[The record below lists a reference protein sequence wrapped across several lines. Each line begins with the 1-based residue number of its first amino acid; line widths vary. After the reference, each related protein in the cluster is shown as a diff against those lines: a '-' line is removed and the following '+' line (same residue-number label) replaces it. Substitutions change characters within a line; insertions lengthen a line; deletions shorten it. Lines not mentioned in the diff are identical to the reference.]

1 MNPHPSASAPSLK
14 ESRAAVNRRNAAL
27 STGPRT
33 EEGKRRS
40 SLNALGHGLTGQT
53 VVLPEDDL
61 ATYQKHCA
69 QFHAE
74 LKPNG
79 LLETKAVQ
87 TIADTYW
94 RLDRIRAMENNLFSL
109 GFHELSGEL
118 SSDDPAIHCALVQ
131 AKSLD
136 GRGDLLARLSL
147 YEQRLNRTLLL
158 AKTDLKQLQQRRAEA
173 GEDALKAAAEIRNL
187 KEALNQPWQPE
198 QDGFEFSNA
207 ELTLWMRRRELTKQA
222 EDFKKHD
229 HLPTVGRPIL
239 AAARL

>member
-1 MNPHPSASAPSLK
+1 MNPHPVESAAAMETRSA
-14 ESRAAVNRRNAAL
+14 ANRHNAAR

-33 EEGKRRS
+33 EEGKKRS
-40 SLNALGHGLTGQT
+40 SLNALSHGLTGQT

-61 ATYQKHCA
+61 AAYQKHCA

-74 LKPNG
+74 LKPQG

-118 SSDDPAIHCALVQ
+118 SSDDPAIHCALAQ

-136 GRGDLLARLSL
+136 GRGDLLTRLSL
-147 YEQRLNRTLLL
+147 YEQRLTRTLAQ
-158 AKTDLKQLQQRRAEA
+158 AKAELKQLQQERAEA
-173 GEDALKAAAEIRNL
+173 EQDALRAAASIRNL
-187 KEALNQPWQPE
+187 KQALNQPWDSE
-198 QDGFEFSNA
+198 QHGFEFSNA
-207 ELTLWMRRRELTKQA
+207 ELTLWMRRRRLTEQA
-222 EDFKKHD
+222 NDFRVHGW
-229 HLPTVGRPIL
+229 LPETADSGS
-239 AAARL
+239 

>member
-1 MNPHPSASAPSLK
+1 MNPSASAPSSR
-14 ESRAAVNRRNAAL
+14 ETRAAINGKNAAL

-40 SLNALGHGLTGQT
+40 SLNALRHGLTGQT

-61 ATYQKHCA
+61 TAYQKHCA

-109 GFHELSGEL
+109 GFHELSADIAT
-118 SSDDPAIHCALVQ
+118 DDP
-131 AKSLD
+131 
-136 GRGDLLARLSL
+136 
-147 YEQRLNRTLLL
+147 
-158 AKTDLKQLQQRRAEA
+158 
-173 GEDALKAAAEIRNL
+173 
-187 KEALNQPWQPE
+187 
-198 QDGFEFSNA
+198 
-207 ELTLWMRRRELTKQA
+207 
-222 EDFKKHD
+222 
-229 HLPTVGRPIL
+229 
-239 AAARL
+239 

>member
-1 MNPHPSASAPSLK
+1 MKSQLVPDSVSFENT
-14 ESRAAVNRRNAAL
+14 RAAVNRKNAAR
-27 STGPRT
+27 STGPVT
-33 EEGKRRS
+33 PEGKRRS
-40 SLNALGHGLTGQT
+40 SLNALRHGLTGQT

-61 ATYQKHCA
+61 AAYQKHCA

-74 LKPNG
+74 LKPQG

-147 YEQRLNRTLLL
+147 YEQRLNRTLAL
-158 AKTDLKQLQQRRAEA
+158 AKAELKQLQQERTEAEK
-173 GEDALKAAAEIRNL
+173 EALLTASKIRNL
-187 KEALNQPWQPE
+187 KQALNQPWQPE
-198 QDGFEFSNA
+198 ENGFEFSLKD
-207 ELTLWMRRRELTKQA
+207 LTFWMERVQLIDQA
-222 EDFKKHD
+222 NDFKFHGY
-229 HLPTVGRPIL
+229 LPET
-239 AAARL
+239 ADSDS

>member
-1 MNPHPSASAPSLK
+1 MNPLASAAPSSQ
-14 ESRAAVNRRNAAL
+14 ETRAAVNRRNAAL

-33 EEGKRRS
+33 EDGKRRS
-40 SLNALGHGLTGQT
+40 SLNALRHGLPGQT

-61 ATYQKHCA
+61 AAYQKHCA

-74 LKPNG
+74 LRAKG

-109 GFHELSGEL
+109 GFQELSAEL
-118 SSDDPAIHCALVQ
+118 STDDPAIHCALAQ

-147 YEQRLNRTLLL
+147 YEQRLNRTLTL
-158 AKTDLKQLQQRRAEA
+158 AKAELKQLQQARAEA
-173 GEDALKAAAEIRNL
+173 ERDALLAAAKIRNL
-187 KEALNQPWQPE
+187 KQALNQPWQPE
-198 QDGFEFSNA
+198 QHGFEFSLQ
-207 ELTLWMRRRELTKQA
+207 ELTLWMERRRLNEQA
-222 EDFKKHD
+222 DDFKYHGW
-229 HLPTVGRPIL
+229 LPEENPQ
-239 AAARL
+239 